1 MIVFGI
7 VILIDLPM
15 IFFSLKKIYLQ
26 GKCNQNPKSN
36 MRINFTI
43 TRNMYLEY
51 CTMCVQKWLERTFFS
66 RLNDSD
72 FAPIL

>member
-1 MIVFGI
+1 
-7 VILIDLPM
+7 
-15 IFFSLKKIYLQ
+15 
-26 GKCNQNPKSN
+26 

-51 CTMCVQKWLERTFFS
+51 YTMCVQKWLERTFFS

>member
-7 VILIDLPM
+7 VISYWFTYD
-15 IFFSLKKIYLQ
+15 FFYLKKIYLQ

-51 CTMCVQKWLERTFFS
+51 YTMCVQKWLERTFFS